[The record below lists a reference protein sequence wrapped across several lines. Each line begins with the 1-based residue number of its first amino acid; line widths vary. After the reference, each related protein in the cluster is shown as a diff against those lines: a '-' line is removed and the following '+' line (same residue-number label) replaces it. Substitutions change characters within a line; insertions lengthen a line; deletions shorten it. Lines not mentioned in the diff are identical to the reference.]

1 MQSASEDVSG
11 AFLLLPEET
20 VGNDAI
26 FQQLP
31 NTSGNKRLNRKHF
44 NNSTKNSNLF
54 SSKMPLDMLY
64 GGGGK
69 LEEQTVPFGVGA
81 CKITNEK
88 GKRT

>member
-1 MQSASEDVSG
+1 MGEGFFFCV
-11 AFLLLPEET
+11 AFSLLLNVP
-20 VGNDAI
+20 GN
-26 FQQLP
+26 
-31 NTSGNKRLNRKHF
+31 SGPNRKHF

-69 LEEQTVPFGVGA
+69 LKMQTVPFGVGA

-88 GKRT
+88 GKGT

>member
-1 MQSASEDVSG
+1 MGEGFFCV
-11 AFLLLPEET
+11 AFSLLLNVT
-20 VGNDAI
+20 GN
-26 FQQLP
+26 
-31 NTSGNKRLNRKHF
+31 SGPNRKHF
-44 NNSTKNSNLF
+44 NKSTKNSNLF

-64 GGGGK
+64 GGGK

>member
-1 MQSASEDVSG
+1 MAFSLILNVPGNSG
-11 AFLLLPEET
+11 
-20 VGNDAI
+20 
-26 FQQLP
+26 Q
-31 NTSGNKRLNRKHF
+31 NRKYF
-44 NNSTKNSNLF
+44 NNSTKNSNRF
-54 SSKMPLDMLY
+54 SAKMPLDMLY

>member
-1 MQSASEDVSG
+1 M
-11 AFLLLPEET
+11 AFSLLLNVP
-20 VGNDAI
+20 GN
-26 FQQLP
+26 
-31 NTSGNKRLNRKHF
+31 SGQNRKYF
-44 NNSTKNSNLF
+44 NNSTKNSNRF
-54 SSKMPLDMLY
+54 SAKMPLDMLY

>member
-1 MQSASEDVSG
+1 MGEGFFCV
-11 AFLLLPEET
+11 AFSLLLNVT
-20 VGNDAI
+20 GN
-26 FQQLP
+26 
-31 NTSGNKRLNRKHF
+31 SGQNRKYF

-69 LEEQTVPFGVGA
+69 LKEQTVPFGVGA

>member
-1 MQSASEDVSG
+1 MGEGFFCV
-11 AFLLLPEET
+11 AFSLLLNVP
-20 VGNDAI
+20 GNRE
-26 FQQLP
+26 Q
-31 NTSGNKRLNRKHF
+31 NRKHF

-54 SSKMPLDMLY
+54 SAKMPLDMLY

>member
-1 MQSASEDVSG
+1 M
-11 AFLLLPEET
+11 AFSLLLNVP
-20 VGNDAI
+20 GNNG
-26 FQQLP
+26 Q
-31 NTSGNKRLNRKHF
+31 NRKYF

-54 SSKMPLDMLY
+54 SAKMPLDMLY

-88 GKRT
+88 RKRT